1 MPPVGSRGGGMLE
14 VATISMRDDLTAAG
28 APLQLLVFLFPLLVG
43 AVVNA
48 DGALLAAA
56 AIAGAFYA
64 RRCWPG
70 LERWEKVFLAG
81 YIPLVAV
88 LALSLVHTTHLREGI
103 RLLEKPTQLLVAVP
117 AYFLFRSARGPVAL
131 ALHRGAAAA
140 TAVLAGLGLFEQLVL
155 GRERAVGPHNSI
167 IFGDIAILAA
177 CIVAAGLL
185 TLRLARRERL
195 LGLVAIALGMF
206 ASFLSGSRG
215 SWLMVPVSGVL
226 FALAFRPRL
235 GASRVVAGLVA
246 LVVATGIL
254 AATPNPLARRIGEGI
269 ADLRNAQSAP
279 DGSWANRLYNW
290 HDAVTIWRASPLMG
304 TGLGDYESDV
314 QALIDKGL
322 SPQRTVYG
330 HAHNMYLDALATTG
344 LLGTS
349 VIVAVLFLL
358 PLGIFRRFWRASAT
372 PEARCHAL
380 VGLLVL
386 AAFAVFGLTE
396 GVLARNAFTRT
407 YAFLVVL
414 LVARLSV
421 EGKPRPDP
429 SA

>member
-1 MPPVGSRGGGMLE
+1 V
-14 VATISMRDDLTAAG
+14 TAAG
-28 APLQLLVFLFPLLVG
+28 TPLQLLVFLFPVLVG

-56 AIAGAFYA
+56 AVAGAFYA
-64 RRCWPG
+64 RGCWPRLG
-70 LERWEKVFLAG
+70 RWEVVFLG
-81 YIPLVAV
+81 SYVVLLAV
-88 LALSLVHTTHLREGI
+88 LALSLVHTTHLHEGF
-103 RLLEKPTQLLVAVP
+103 RLLEKPTQFLLAVP
-117 AYFLFRSARGPVAL
+117 AYFLFRSARAPVAL

-140 TAVLAGLGLFEQLVL
+140 TLALAGLGLFEQLVL

-167 IFGDIAILAA
+167 IFGDIAILAT

-185 TLRLARRERL
+185 TLRLARWERL
-195 LGLVAIALGMF
+195 LGLGAILLGMF

-226 FALAFRPRL
+226 FAFAFRPRL
-235 GASRVVAGLVA
+235 GASRVLAGLAALIVA
-246 LVVATGIL
+246 AGIL

-290 HDAVTIWRASPLMG
+290 RDALVIWRASPMMG

-322 SPQRTVYG
+322 SPRRTVYG

-349 VIVAVLFLL
+349 VVVLVLFLL
-358 PLGIFRRFWRASAT
+358 PLRIFLRFWRTAT
-372 PEARCHAL
+372 APEARCHAV
-380 VGLLVL
+380 VGLVVL

-407 YAFLVVL
+407 YAFLVML

-421 EGKPRPDP
+421 EGSPRSDA